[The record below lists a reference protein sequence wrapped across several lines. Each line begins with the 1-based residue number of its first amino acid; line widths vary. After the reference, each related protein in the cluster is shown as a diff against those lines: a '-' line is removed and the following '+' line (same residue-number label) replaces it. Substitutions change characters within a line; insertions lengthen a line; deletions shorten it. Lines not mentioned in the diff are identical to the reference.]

1 MQKVSLGALHK
12 LRKNFNNYLALK
24 SWLDIWKAA
33 GISWNIFVGFVL
45 QIALKIFYG
54 HDDDDGNDWSWWWQW
69 WLMIM
74 MMTPEVV
81 HWRCQG
87 FPHQSK
93 APWAGEHLPR
103 PPDRNR
109 CWCWCWWLWWCQKA
123 SVVSLIMIARM
134 VIFILVRS
142 VGNET
147 RSWGWLL
154 HVSPTAPPSRK
165 SWRLLERQED
175 LWRGANSRCSRKHPR
190 SRFLPPPLTSE

>member
-12 LRKNFNNYLALK
+12 FRKNFNTYLALK

-45 QIALKIFYG
+45 QIALKIFDG

-103 PPDRNR
+103 PPCKNITLMIILR
-109 CWCWCWWLWWCQKA
+109 WCQKA
-123 SVVSLIMIARM
+123 AVASLIMIAA
-134 VIFILVRS
+134 FILVGWRWNWSWFRS
-142 VGNET
+142 Q
-147 RSWGWLL
+147 RRLL
-154 HVSPTAPPSRK
+154 H
-165 SWRLLERQED
+165 
-175 LWRGANSRCSRKHPR
+175 
-190 SRFLPPPLTSE
+190 F